1 MKREKREREEGRGR
15 KRIREGTNKDKED
28 YKWVAWGGMVKE
40 QRAMKINECK
50 RGQASLRKYV

>member
-1 MKREKREREEGRGR
+1 MKREKARERGR
-15 KRIREGTNKDKED
+15 KRIREGRNKDKED

-50 RGQASLRKYV
+50 RGQASLSKYV